1 MAKNKIY
8 SMILSIV
15 VAFGLWL
22 YVVTNVSQEDDVT
35 FYNIPVVMEGENVLT
50 EQNMMITRRSAQTVS
65 VNLSGKRSDL
75 NKINNGNLTA
85 KVNVSKID
93 APGDNIPLTYT
104 LSYPENVSANDYLEA
119 SRNPSYIYV
128 DVDLRRTREVPVQ
141 LKWTG
146 TRSEDY
152 IYDTENA
159 LLDYPMITVVGPA
172 SVADLI
178 DHAEIEIDLTEQV
191 KSISDSYRYTLC
203 DVNGEPVDAEKISTN
218 VEEVRVELPIQR
230 IREVKLAVD
239 VIYGGG
245 ANAQNTTVSIEP
257 KSLRLSG
264 GEAVLAEIGDVYTIT
279 TINLADVEKSMEQMY
294 TLTLPEGVTNQ
305 TGVNEVMVV
314 VKFSG
319 LVTKEF
325 TLEKFQYINVPE
337 GLEAEI
343 INASLTVK
351 VRGPAAQ
358 VNNLMEED
366 IFVVVDFANAEVG
379 TATYKATILFGEEF
393 LDVGALKTYSVS
405 ATVQA
410 AEEE

>member
-85 KVNVSKID
+85 KVNVSKIEE
-93 APGDNIPLTYT
+93 PGDNIPLTYT

-119 SRNPSYIYV
+119 SRNPPYIYV

-159 LLDYPMITVVGPA
+159 LLDYPTITVVGPA
-172 SVADLI
+172 SVADRI

-191 KSISDSYRYTLC
+191 KSISDSYRL
-203 DVNGEPVDAEKISTN
+203 IHH
-218 VEEVRVELPIQR
+218 I
-230 IREVKLAVD
+230 
-239 VIYGGG
+239 
-245 ANAQNTTVSIEP
+245 
-257 KSLRLSG
+257 
-264 GEAVLAEIGDVYTIT
+264 
-279 TINLADVEKSMEQMY
+279 
-294 TLTLPEGVTNQ
+294 
-305 TGVNEVMVV
+305 
-314 VKFSG
+314 
-319 LVTKEF
+319 
-325 TLEKFQYINVPE
+325 
-337 GLEAEI
+337 
-343 INASLTVK
+343 
-351 VRGPAAQ
+351 
-358 VNNLMEED
+358 
-366 IFVVVDFANAEVG
+366 
-379 TATYKATILFGEEF
+379 
-393 LDVGALKTYSVS
+393 
-405 ATVQA
+405 
-410 AEEE
+410 